1 MTLRSRQPS
10 SDVTAA
16 YLRRVDDIADV
27 VRADAATSDRD
38 RRLGVATLDALR
50 RSQLTRMLVP
60 ERLGGGGLTLA
71 EAYPVIEAMARV
83 DGSTGW
89 NLNIGSGAAA
99 FAAALTDDGARDE
112 VLGDPA
118 TLLCA
123 TLNVLAIKARRVD
136 GGYVFDGRATYLSG
150 SSYAQWLAIGGWV
163 HVDGAPQVEGGQ
175 PVTVRGIVPIEQ
187 VPLEDTWQVAGLR
200 ATASHDATIA
210 DLFVP
215 DRFMC
220 GAEGSG
226 RIARDGASR
235 LPPPTRFGGS
245 LASVGLGCARGAID
259 ALCEVAGGRTS
270 LGTFSPMRDRVDVQI
285 DVGRAQGLVEA
296 GTALVERAWGSA
308 MARVAAGDPVDVDL
322 QAELRLAFVTAAELA
337 AGAADLVRRAAGSS
351 GLYERDRV
359 ERFWRDAH
367 AVPVH
372 VLVSP
377 RGYERVGRVLLGLD
391 PLPGLL

>member
-1 MTLRSRQPS
+1 
-10 SDVTAA
+10 VTGTATA
-16 YLRRVDDIADV
+16 EYLRRVDDIAEV

-38 RRLGVATLDALR
+38 RRLGDATLAALR
-50 RSQLTRMLVP
+50 ESQLTRMLVP

-71 EAYPVIEAMARV
+71 EAYPVIEAMAGV

-89 NLNIGSGAAA
+89 NLNIGSGAAT
-99 FAAALTDDGARDE
+99 FAAALTDEGARDE

-175 PVTVRGIVPIEQ
+175 PVTVRGVVPIEQ
-187 VPLEDTWQVAGLR
+187 IPLEDTWQVAGLR
-200 ATASHDATIA
+200 ATASHDATIDA
-210 DLFVP
+210 LFVP

-220 GAEGSG
+220 GAERSG
-226 RIARDGASR
+226 TGPSRDGASL

-245 LASVGLGCARGAID
+245 LASVGLGCARGAIA
-259 ALCEVAGGRTS
+259 ALREVAGGRTS

-296 GTALVERAWGSA
+296 GSALVQRTWDSA
-308 MARVAAGDPVDVDL
+308 MERVAAGEPVGVDL

-337 AGAADLVRRAAGSS
+337 ADAADLVRRAAGSS

>member
-1 MTLRSRQPS
+1 MGT
-10 SDVTAA
+10 DE
-16 YLRRVDDIADV
+16 YLGLVDDIAEV
-27 VRADAATSDRD
+27 VRADAAESDRN
-38 RRLGVATLDALR
+38 RRLGDATLKALR
-50 RSQLTRMLVP
+50 ESQLTRMWVP
-60 ERLGGGGLTLA
+60 ARFGGGGLTMA

-89 NLNIGSGAAA
+89 NLNISSGAAS
-99 FAAALTDDGARDE
+99 FASALSDEGARDE
-112 VLGDPA
+112 VLGDPNA
-118 TLLCA
+118 LLCA
-123 TLNVLAIKARRVD
+123 TLNVLAIKATRVD

-163 HVDGAPQVEGGQ
+163 HVDGKPQVEGGQ
-175 PVTVRGIVPIEQ
+175 PLTVRGVVPIEQ
-187 VPLEDTWQVAGLR
+187 IPLEDTWQVAGLR

-210 DLFVP
+210 ELFVP
-215 DRFMC
+215 DRMMC

-226 RIARDGASR
+226 GTGRDGATR

-245 LASVGLGCARGAID
+245 LASVGIGCARGAID
-259 ALCEVAGGRTS
+259 ALREVAGARTS

-285 DVGRAQGLVEA
+285 ETGRAQGFVEA
-296 GTALVERAWGSA
+296 ASALVQRTWDSA
-308 MARVAAGDPVDVDL
+308 MERVAAGVPVGVDL

-337 AGAADLVRRAAGSS
+337 ASAADLVRRVAGSS

-359 ERFWRDAH
+359 ERCWRDAH

>member
-1 MTLRSRQPS
+1 VARP
-10 SDVTAA
+10 DD
-16 YLRRVDDIADV
+16 YLQRVHDIADT
-27 VRADAATSDRD
+27 VRTEAADSDRE
-38 RRLGVATLDALR
+38 RRLGDATLAALR
-50 RSQLTRMLVP
+50 ESQLTRMLVP
-60 ERLGGGGLTLA
+60 ERFGGGGLTLA
-71 EAYPVIEAMARV
+71 ELYPVVEAMSRV
-83 DGSTGW
+83 DGSAGW
-89 NLNIGSGAAA
+89 NLNIASGAAA

-123 TLNVLAIKARRVD
+123 TLNVMAIKAWRVE

-150 SSYAQWLAIGGWV
+150 SSYAQWLAVGGWV
-163 HVDGAPQVEGGQ
+163 HVDGAPQFENGQ
-175 PVTVRGIVPIEQ
+175 PVTVRGIVPMVQ
-187 VPLEDTWQVAGLR
+187 VPIEETWHVAGLR

-210 DLFVP
+210 ELFVP
-215 DRFMC
+215 DRFIC
-220 GAEGSG
+220 GAESDG
-226 RIARDGASR
+226 ARDPATR

-245 LASVGLGCARGAID
+245 LASVGIGCARGAID

-285 DVGRAQGLVEA
+285 DVARARGMA
-296 GTALVERAWGSA
+296 DAATALVERAWGAA
-308 MARVAAGDPVDVDL
+308 MDLVATGAPVTPAV
-322 QAELRLAFVTAAELA
+322 QADLRLAFVTAAELA
-337 AGAADLVRRAAGSS
+337 ASAADLVRRAAGSS
-351 GLYERDRV
+351 ALYERDRV

-391 PLPGLL
+391 PLPGIL

>member
-1 MTLRSRQPS
+1 MGATSE
-10 SDVTAA
+10 
-16 YLRRVDDIADV
+16 YLRRIDDIAEV

-38 RRLGVATLDALR
+38 RRLGDATLAALR
-50 RSQLTRMLVP
+50 ESQLTRMLVP
-60 ERLGGGGLTLA
+60 ERLGGGGLTMA
-71 EAYPVIEAMARV
+71 QAYPVIEAMARV

-89 NLNIGSGAAA
+89 NLNISSGAAT

-150 SSYAQWLAIGGWV
+150 SSYAQWLALGGWV
-163 HVDGAPQVEGGQ
+163 HVDGAPQVESGQ
-175 PVTVRGIVPIEQ
+175 PVTVRGVVPIGQ
-187 VPLEDTWQVAGLR
+187 IPLEDTWQVAGLR
-200 ATASHDATIA
+200 ATASHDATI
-210 DLFVP
+210 DGLFVP

-220 GAEGSG
+220 GAERSG
-226 RIARDGASR
+226 PGPSRDGASR

-259 ALCEVAGGRTS
+259 ALREVAGGRTS

-285 DVGRAQGLVEA
+285 DVGRAQGLAEA
-296 GTALVERAWGSA
+296 GSALVQRAWDAA
-308 MARVAAGDPVDVDL
+308 MERVAAGEPVAVDL

-337 AGAADLVRRAAGSS
+337 ASAADLVRRAAGSS
-351 GLYERDRV
+351 GLYERDRI